1 MPCVVAQRRG
11 RVNGDNGDTLVYAAR
26 PTTSVSGSDIELT
39 ALQRRASLICNI
51 DSSNVQ
57 CLGSTMCSLR
67 PSIQDEIDGKSYL
80 LL

>member
-11 RVNGDNGDTLVYAAR
+11 RVDGDNGDTLVFS
-26 PTTSVSGSDIELT
+26 TTSNSGSDIKLT
-39 ALQRRASLICNI
+39 ALQRRASLFCNI

-67 PSIQDEIDGKSYL
+67 PFIQGEIDGKLYL